1 MIQRQLQSNRDF
13 DDIDVIWRRFYAQ
26 EFGLPAMDEKTLY
39 HTVIE
44 DRGKLVG
51 FGHIKQTA
59 ESIMVIDQSLS
70 LRDKVE
76 IIRLILDKQLEGMIV
91 KDISECHAF
100 AQNPKF
106 AEILVKH
113 FNYQRTVGESVVI
126 KI

>member
-1 MIQRQLQSNRDF
+1 MFQRQLHSNKDF
-13 DDIDVIWRRFYAQ
+13 DDIDRIWKSFYSN
-26 EFGLPAMDEKTLY
+26 EFGLPPMDEKTLY

-59 ESIMVIDQSLS
+59 ESIMVIDQSVRM
-70 LRDKVE
+70 RDKIE

>member
-1 MIQRQLQSNRDF
+1 MFQRQLRNRRDIS
-13 DDIDVIWRRFYAQ
+13 DIDKIWRSFYAN
-26 EFGLPAMDEKTLY
+26 EFGLPPIDDKTLY

-44 DRGKLVG
+44 DEGKLVG
-51 FGHIKQTA
+51 FGHIRSTA
-59 ESIMVIDQSLS
+59 ESLMVIDQSVS
-70 LRDKVE
+70 MRDKIKV
-76 IIRLILDKQLEGMIV
+76 IRLILDKQLEGMIV